1 MLDRQPT
8 NSDVSSIIALV
19 LGIVLAVGVS
29 AFFGLI
35 GWGGEWA
42 SQVAGAT
49 SGAGE
54 ASRRW
59 ILLGISI
66 YAVMRIAI
74 LLASGPSDIP
84 GFSTAAIVAGVFVT
98 LPLMAGVSLLGARR
112 ARRTQAGF
120 YARIYLHRLPPEDR
134 DAALALLDETAAARR
149 A

>member
-1 MLDRQPT
+1 MIIDGVRQRRRRNPR
-8 NSDVSSIIALV
+8 DELADLRRGRQIWPRLLIASIFLLAIA
-19 LGIVLAVGVS
+19 
-29 AFFGLI
+29 
-35 GWGGEWA
+35 A
-42 SQVAGAT
+42 SHRL
-49 SGAGE
+49 GE

-59 ILLGISI
+59 ILLGIGI

-112 ARRTQAGF
+112 ARHTQAGF